1 MQEMCFFATKSSM
14 KIRMK
19 RKLAVVLLICISC
32 HIGWAAQDFVWK
44 SGQNMKVVC
53 DTTEAPVVKV
63 ALDLLRRDCRSVLS
77 GNISRSENT
86 GNIYVGTWGESS
98 VLQALAD
105 TRQLDVAQLDE
116 HREAFL
122 LNVLPDGRLVVA
134 GSDKR
139 GTAYGVLELSRMM
152 GVSPWEWWADAVP
165 EKKRN
170 FVCLQVSGNWSI
182 LR

>member
-1 MQEMCFFATKSSM
+1 
-14 KIRMK
+14 
-19 RKLAVVLLICISC
+19 
-32 HIGWAAQDFVWK
+32 
-44 SGQNMKVVC
+44 MKVVC

-63 ALDLLRRDCRSVLS
+63 ALDLLKRDCRSVLS
-77 GNISRSENT
+77 GEISRSENT

-165 EKKRN
+165 EKKRGIL
-170 FVCLQVSGNWSI
+170 FACRFPETGVSSGSLSGNI
-182 LR
+182 Y

>member
-1 MQEMCFFATKSSM
+1 
-14 KIRMK
+14 
-19 RKLAVVLLICISC
+19 
-32 HIGWAAQDFVWK
+32 
-44 SGQNMKVVC
+44 MKVVY

-63 ALDLLRRDCRSVLS
+63 ALDLLKRDCRSVLS
-77 GNISRSENT
+77 GEISRSESI

-98 VLQALAD
+98 VLQVLAD
-105 TRQLDVAQLDE
+105 TRQLDVAQLNE
-116 HREAFL
+116 HKEAFL

-170 FVCLQVSGNWSI
+170 FVCLQVSGNWII